1 MKSRKNIN
9 LITALNIFAALLLF
23 TKVSAAGS
31 SLSSSIADNYLRA
44 FSSEKIVD
52 APDFKGKGK
61 NDDFDIKQMRP
72 PKLGPNS
79 MRSII
84 FNTILTKS
92 AQMDA
97 LQQHMQFVLN
107 QYAWND
113 LKLFFGSTSAP
124 QYHLLGRI
132 NRSVTVIGE
141 AILAALL
148 VTPTSNI
155 TELKDRQ
162 TVVKSFVKDIN
173 NVKRIRTALAEYKD
187 AENSIL
193 SFYSSTDPL
202 YTKEYR
208 NYMEDYYYA
217 KNNDSS
223 NKSASWLE
231 FKKRFFRDFWGITW
245 NFTYPYFF
253 RAILD
258 PILSGSFGK
267 HYSKG
272 DPSPRKLLWTSATP
286 IYGGVY
292 KWNFAKKSNG
302 PDFFNTGQGKYVF
315 FVECILPEIIWLN
328 SAYKGVANYI
338 EYSHTLRNLAM
349 RMSDIQLFVKTAE
362 KLSNYIASS
371 PELEEVYGSRLIEIR
386 KLLTRAN
393 DGSEVGNL
401 VKYLLELPYKSW
413 SYFFN
418 NAGKLLASH
427 TLFVEHKDE
436 FADAMYELGQLDAYT
451 SIAVLVDESQKYDK
465 DHAFTF
471 VTFLDRK
478 NRSKPY
484 IKLTEMWNPF
494 IDAKVAVGNDIEM
507 GDSVRNIT
515 LTGPNAGGKSTFL
528 TGVTN
533 SLLLCQSFGIAPA
546 KEAIITPF
554 DKINTYIDITDD
566 IAAGNS
572 LFMAE
577 VKRAQAHIKIIKS
590 LKQNEFAFTIFD
602 EPFSGTNP
610 TEGAAAEY
618 SILEALASYTNSLTI
633 VATHYP
639 IVMLL
644 EDMAPDKGFANYKV
658 FISEENHLLH
668 YSYKVVPGK
677 STQAIAIRIL
687 EEEGFDTA
695 LLTRAKDIIKNPQKY
710 KAHF

>member
-1 MKSRKNIN
+1 MKFSSKIKI
-9 LITALNIFAALLLF
+9 LAISTSTIFLSLTNFSLAED
-23 TKVSAAGS
+23 
-31 SLSSSIADNYLRA
+31 SLSRSIADNYLRA
-44 FSSEKIVD
+44 FPSEKIVE
-52 APDFKGKGK
+52 APDFTGKTK
-61 NDDFDIKQMRP
+61 HDDFDIKQMRP

-79 MRSII
+79 IRSIM
-84 FNTILTKS
+84 FNTILAKS
-92 AQMDA
+92 DQMSS
-97 LQQHMQFVLN
+97 LQQHMQIVLN

-132 NRSVTVIGE
+132 NRTLTVAGE
-141 AILAALL
+141 AVLAALL

-155 TELKDRQ
+155 KELKERQ
-162 TVVKSFVKDIN
+162 TVVKTFVKNIE
-173 NVKRIRTALAEYKD
+173 NVKHIRTALADYKD
-187 AENSIL
+187 AENSML

-223 NKSASWLE
+223 NKSAGWLE
-231 FKKRFFRDFWGITW
+231 FKKRFLRDFWGISVS
-245 NFTYPYFF
+245 FIYPYTNRVLLEGFH
-253 RAILD
+253 ALLGNNI
-258 PILSGSFGK
+258 
-267 HYSKG
+267 SKE
-272 DPSPRKLLWTSATP
+272 RKEMWKSATP

-292 KWNFAKKSNG
+292 AWENAKKE
-302 PDFFNTGQGKYVF
+302 TGAENLWETGHGKFLGTFLIAMEVNYVWS
-315 FVECILPEIIWLN
+315 C
-328 SAYKGVANYI
+328 YKGVRNYL
-338 EYSHTLRNLAM
+338 EYSYTLRNLAM
-349 RMSDIQLFVKTAE
+349 RMSDIQVFLKTAE
-362 KLSNYIASS
+362 KISAYIAGS
-371 PELEEVYGSRLIEIR
+371 PELEAVYGSKLIGIR
-386 KLLTRAN
+386 KLLARAQ

-401 VKYLLELPYKSW
+401 VKYLLELPYKNW

-436 FADAMYELGQLDAYT
+436 FADAMYEIGQIDAYT
-451 SIAVLVDESQKYDK
+451 GVTVLVDESQKYDK

-471 VTFLDRK
+471 ATFLDRK
-478 NRSKPY
+478 ERSRPY
-484 IKLTEMWNPF
+484 IKLSDMWNPF
-494 IDAKVAVGNDIEM
+494 LDAKIAVSNDIEM
-507 GDSVRNIT
+507 GDNVRNIT

-546 KEAIITPF
+546 KVAIITPF
-554 DKINTYIDITDD
+554 DKINTYIDIADD

-590 LKQNEFAFTIFD
+590 LKQHEFAFTIFD

-618 SILEALASYTNSLTI
+618 SILEALAAYENSLSI

-644 EDMAPDKGFANYKV
+644 EDRARDKGFVNYKV
-658 FISEENHLLH
+658 FISEDHHMLH

-695 LLTRAKDIIKNPQKY
+695 LLTRAKDIIKNPQNYAAK
-710 KAHF
+710 F